1 MTRRLTDAW
10 ARIGSAAAD
19 DAAALFDRL
28 HGEGVP
34 ADGIVRALAMRI
46 TARNLAAGVDA
57 EALARHQV
65 AAWGLPLPEVPAAAL
80 SHWLDRN
87 RLTDAMGTVVGRID
101 PGDESTVAVASR
113 AVAKVASAESLESA
127 RSVFRAAVTG
137 TGRVRGWVRQTEAD
151 ACDLCQWWE
160 RDGKV
165 WPVDHDMPT
174 HPGCA
179 CAQEFVTE

>member
-1 MTRRLTDAW
+1 MTLRLTDAW
-10 ARIGSAAAD
+10 AKIGRAAAD
-19 DAAALFDRL
+19 DAVALFERL
-28 HGEGVP
+28 RGEGVP

-65 AAWGLPLPEVPAAAL
+65 AAWGLPLPKVPAAAL
-80 SHWLDRN
+80 AHGLDRN
-87 RLTDAMGTVVGRID
+87 RLTDAMGTVIGRID
-101 PGDESTVAVASR
+101 PEDAETVAVASR
-113 AVAKVASAESLESA
+113 AVSQVAAAEAMESA

-151 ACDLCQWWE
+151 ACELCDWWA